1 MNYNQFKDTDM
12 ENDISVVQPLNNGQ
26 VEQEHIVLPCDMF
39 RNRVTHYAWVLTRS
53 TLFKIMFIIMVLC
66 IATLFLS
73 SNVVVLAIAG
83 CTLYFDGIALVIHA
97 SIQYSY
103 KDILKRI
110 SLRDQ
115 MVFFG
120 EIVKYRPNS
129 DPKTWNIIGS
139 HMDQFFAKEGVYF
152 PLYNGQDYFHLF
164 SSMTSI
170 DKCINNG
177 HNDTNGANENMEAP
191 TLLDDT
197 LTLNSN
203 LDTPANN
210 NNNDNNNSNN
220 NSNSNE
226 NINDSTLMYLD
237 KAKRKAQL
245 VFQETENEYWLER
258 YPELAA

>member
-1 MNYNQFKDTDM
+1 MNYNQFKDTDTD
-12 ENDISVVQPLNNGQ
+12 NDISVVQPLNNEQ
-26 VEQEHIVLPCDMF
+26 VEQEHIVLPCDIF

-53 TLFKIMFIIMVLC
+53 TLFKIMFITMILC
-66 IATLFLS
+66 IPTLFLS
-73 SNVVVLAIAG
+73 LNVIVLVIAG
-83 CTLYFDGIALVIHA
+83 FTLYFDAIALIIRA
-97 SIQYSY
+97 SIQYTY
-103 KDILKRI
+103 NDIVKRI

-115 MVFFG
+115 MVFCG

-152 PLYNGQDYFHLF
+152 PLYNGEDYFHLF
-164 SSMTSI
+164 ASITSI
-170 DKCINNG
+170 DKSINDS
-177 HNDTNGANENMEAP
+177 HNDTNGANENTEVP

-210 NNNDNNNSNN
+210 NSNN
-220 NSNSNE
+220 NNNHNE

-245 VFQETENEYWLER
+245 VFQEAENKYWLER